1 MSPTSSRSSFARQL
15 IAVLIALVAAIL
27 IAFGAYVASPDA
39 GPAAAAALLIFTLAI
54 LLRIWLRQRANAKAL
69 LTDLEEAMS
78 MAHIGRWERRLDTD
92 HLWWSRQTR
101 ALLGIPDEEP
111 ASYEG
116 FMRRVHPEDR
126 EHLSKTLKSAYASG
140 QPCEVAYRVIHA
152 DGSTRY
158 FHNHLK
164 IECDAQGKP
173 CRAVGTVQD
182 ITAQQT
188 IALEL
193 HRQTAYLTA
202 IVNHLPQGI
211 SVFDEN
217 LRLKYWNTQFAE
229 IVELPPE
236 IVVPNVSFDDLIM
249 VPALRGEYGPGDPAE
264 HARQRRALAEQ
275 FKPHRFERSKPS
287 GRSHLVI
294 GEPLFLDGKVA
305 GFITTYTDITERKR
319 TEEQLARTND
329 TLRTIIDNIPSAVSL
344 IDNELRVVACNDQ
357 LRRVLDFPE
366 ALFANGLPSLETLLR
381 FNAERGEYGNG
392 DPESIVAKLLERA
405 RKSEPHRFERVRPD
419 GTVLDIQGQ
428 PVANGGFVTIYTDI
442 TERRRTEERLLL
454 ADKVFEHSPE
464 AIVIADSQHRI
475 VSVNPAHAVITGF
488 AAKKVA
494 GSTFR
499 PDDKEG
505 STSALS
511 WEAIDAAGFWAG
523 ETTGLRANGETYP
536 RWLTISVVREAAAS
550 RPTHYIAIF
559 SDITERKRAEAA
571 IQHLAHHD
579 TLTGLENRFSLGVR
593 LKQAIASARRTED
606 RVGVLFLDLDRFKTI
621 NDSLGHHVGDALLVQ
636 VADRLRETVRD
647 TDIVARLGG
656 DEFVVVLQGLDDEHD
671 AAHAAAKILE
681 HLSTPY
687 EVGASM
693 LHTTPSIG
701 ISLFPDDGDS
711 TSTLMRNADTAMYH
725 AKALGRANVQFYAE
739 ELNRVALERIELEHK
754 LRQALERKE
763 FELWYQPQYA
773 AAGGALTGVEA
784 LLRWRHPADGLIP
797 PVRFIP
803 LAEETGL
810 IVEIGD
816 WVLDTACRQAQQ
828 WQASGMPPLRMSVN
842 LSAMQLRTGQLTR
855 RVAEVLAGSGLRP
868 ELLEL
873 EITESSI
880 MEKPQEAAELLGQLK
895 ALGILIAIDDF
906 GTGYSSL
913 SYLKL
918 FPIDHLKID
927 RSFVSDIETD
937 ANDAAIVAAAVSL
950 AHNLGLSVIAEGV
963 ETAVQVARLHELG
976 CDELQGYHFS
986 KPLPADEI
994 EALIRSAGSIQVR

>member
-1 MSPTSSRSSFARQL
+1 M
-15 IAVLIALVAAIL
+15 AIL
-27 IAFGAYVASPDA
+27 VGVTAYLGNPNA
-39 GPAAAAALLIFTLAI
+39 GFAVAALLVLTTVV
-54 LLRIWLRQRANAKAL
+54 LLRAWFKQRADAKARH
-69 LTDLEEAMS
+69 TELEEAMS

-92 HLWWSRQTR
+92 HLWWSQQTR
-101 ALLGIPDEEP
+101 VLLGIPDDEP

-116 FMRRVHPEDR
+116 FMRRVHPQDR
-126 EHLSKTLKSAYASG
+126 EHLSKTLKSAYMSG
-140 QPCEVAYRVIHA
+140 QQCEVAYRVIHA
-152 DGSTRY
+152 DGSIRY
-158 FHNHLK
+158 FHNQLK
-164 IECDAQGKP
+164 IECDAQGTP
-173 CRAVGTVQD
+173 CRAIGTVQD

-217 LRLKYWNTQFAE
+217 LRLKYWNALFAE
-229 IVELPPE
+229 ILELPPD
-236 IVVPNVSFDDLIM
+236 IVVQDVSFDDLIM
-249 VPALRGEYGPGDPAE
+249 VPALRGDYGPGDPAE
-264 HARQRRALAEQ
+264 QVRQRRALAEQ
-275 FKPHRFERSKPS
+275 FKPHRFERNKPS

-329 TLRTIIDNIPSAVSL
+329 TLRTIIDNIPNAVSL
-344 IDNELRVVACNDQ
+344 IDKDLQVIACNDQ
-357 LRRVLDFPE
+357 LRRLLDFPE
-366 ALFANGLPSLETLLR
+366 SLFAHGLPSLEALLR
-381 FNAERGEYGNG
+381 FNAERGEYGSG
-392 DPESIVAKLLERA
+392 DPDTIVAELLTRA
-405 RKSEPHRFERVRPD
+405 RKAQAHRFERVRPD

-428 PVANGGFVTIYTDI
+428 PVANGGFVTLYTDI
-442 TERRRTEERLLL
+442 TELRHTEERLLL

-464 AIVIADSQHRI
+464 AIVITDSQHRI

-499 PDDKEG
+499 PDDNEDKAA
-505 STSALS
+505 SSLS
-511 WEAIDAAGFWAG
+511 WEAIDTAGFWAG
-523 ETTGLRANGETYP
+523 ETIGLRANGEAYP
-536 RWLTISVVREAAAS
+536 RWLSISAVREAAAAS
-550 RPTHYIAIF
+550 PTHYIAIF

-593 LKQAIASARRTED
+593 LKQAIAIARRTEK

-656 DEFVVVLQGLDDEHD
+656 DEFVVVLQNLNNASD
-671 AAHAAAKILE
+671 ATHAAEKVLA
-681 HLSTPY
+681 HLSQPY
-687 EVGASM
+687 EVGTSM

-701 ISLFPDDGDS
+701 ISLYPDDGDN
-711 TSTLMRNADTAMYH
+711 TSALMRNADTAMYH

-739 ELNRVALERIELEHK
+739 ELNRVALERIELERK
-754 LRQALERKE
+754 LRQALERME

-773 AAGGALTGVEA
+773 AASGALTGVEA
-784 LLRWRHPADGLIP
+784 LLRWRHPVDGLIP

-810 IVEIGD
+810 IVEIGA
-816 WVLDTACRQAQQ
+816 WVLDTACRQARQ
-828 WQASGMPPLRMSVN
+828 WQSAGLPPLRMSVN
-842 LSAMQLRTGQLTR
+842 LSAMQLRTGQLTA
-855 RVAEVLAGSGLRP
+855 RVAEVLTSSGLRP

-895 ALGILIAIDDF
+895 TLGIKIAIDDF

-994 EALIRSAGSIQVR
+994 EALIRAAGSITVR